1 MESVNPAGQD
11 KTYHH
16 GWGYEPCQWCRQDE
30 SMGGMM
36 PQADRKLIFEQR
48 YSTAQLAQL
57 RCHMLRY
64 SRSIPPGPERNHHLQ
79 IAIVPSQAL

>member
-1 MESVNPAGQD
+1 
-11 KTYHH
+11 
-16 GWGYEPCQWCRQDE
+16 
-30 SMGGMM
+30 M

-57 RCHMLRY
+57 RCQMLRY